1 MKTIKQISVFLENR
15 QGTLSSILNVL
26 KNEKI
31 EIQAAAVSDTSDY
44 GILRLITSEQRKA
57 ADILNKNG
65 ILANVNEVLAIKI
78 GSDTADFALAVDS
91 LTNGGV
97 QINYL
102 YTFHVENMLVL
113 IIRPDNLEKAVAV
126 AEKNGLELVKGWE

>member
-15 QGTLSSILNVL
+15 QGTLGSILNVL
-26 KNEKI
+26 KNERI

-44 GILRLITSEQRKA
+44 GVLRLITSEQRKA
-57 ADILNKNG
+57 ADILSRNG
-65 ILANVNEVLAIKI
+65 ILATINEVLAVKI
-78 GSDTADFALAVDS
+78 GSDTADLSNAVDS

-102 YTFHVENMLVL
+102 YTFHVENRLVL
-113 IIRPDNLEKAVAV
+113 IIRPDNLNNAVEV
-126 AEKNGLELVKGWE
+126 AEKSGLELIKGWE